1 MIVDRIERK
10 DTYNGLV
17 PYWKEAF
24 EFAMSLKDQP
34 VGRYEC
40 ESLPAGAVFA
50 LVQEGQT
57 MPYGDG
63 KLEAHR
69 RYMDV
74 QIMLEGGETVYY
86 MDVEGL
92 EPTIPYKDDADIEFF
107 GQCGQPAEIKAGMFY
122 AVMPHD
128 GHMPCRELDGPGSF
142 RKVVLKIRV
151 CE

>member
-1 MIVDRIERK
+1 MIVDRIERSYV
-10 DTYNGLV
+10 YNSFV

-24 EFAMSLKDQP
+24 EFAMSLKNQP

-40 ESLPAGAVFA
+40 ETLPTGAVFA

-57 MPYGDG
+57 QPYGDG
-63 KLEAHR
+63 RLEAHR

-92 EPTIPYKDDADIEFF
+92 EETVPYKEDADIVFY
-107 GQCGQPAEIKAGMFY
+107 GQCGQPAEIQAGMFY

-128 GHMPCRELDGPGSF
+128 GHMPCRELDGPGKF
-142 RKVVLKIRV
+142 RKIVLKIRV